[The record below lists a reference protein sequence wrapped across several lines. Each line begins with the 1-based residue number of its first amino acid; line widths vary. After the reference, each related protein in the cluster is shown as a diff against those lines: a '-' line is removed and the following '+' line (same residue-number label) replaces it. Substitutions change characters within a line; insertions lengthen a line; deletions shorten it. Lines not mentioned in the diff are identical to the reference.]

1 MRYFINC
8 SYLGTNYVGWQRQPN
23 GESVQGVIEQSVG
36 TILRQEVEVVGCGR
50 TDAGVHAS
58 NYIFHMDI
66 DGELPEGFL
75 RKINR
80 YLPGDIAF
88 NHVDPVTSDMHAR
101 YSAKERSYEY
111 YLSLVKDPFR
121 QQVAYYF
128 PYPDQPDV
136 ELMNRVG
143 EMLLKYDDFTT
154 FCKTG
159 SDTPHFLCNMTHAQW
174 SIEGNLVIFRITAN
188 RFLRGM
194 VRLIVGAML
203 RVGRGTAS
211 LGEIQM
217 AMDRKEPLAKSES
230 APGHGLHLVE
240 VKY

>member
-23 GESVQGVIEQSVG
+23 GESVQGVIEQAFA
-36 TILRQEVEVVGCGR
+36 TMLREKIEIVGCGR

-58 NYIFHMDI
+58 NYIFHVDVQ
-66 DGELPEGFL
+66 EQLAEGFL
-75 RKINR
+75 RKMNR
-80 YLPGDIAF
+80 FLPGDIAF
-88 NHVDPVTSDMHAR
+88 NSIQSVSDEMHAR

-111 YLSLVKDPFR
+111 YLSLAKDPFR
-121 QQVAYYF
+121 QQTAYYF
-128 PYPDQPDV
+128 PYPDHPDFDV
-136 ELMNRVG
+136 MNQVG
-143 EMLLKYDDFTT
+143 EMLMRYNDFST

-159 SDTPHFLCNMTHAQW
+159 TDTPHFLCDLTYARWHVDGDSAT
-174 SIEGNLVIFRITAN
+174 FRITAN

-203 RVGRGTAS
+203 RTGRGAS
-211 LGEIQM
+211 SFEEIEQ
-217 AMDRKEPLAKSES
+217 AMKAQRPLAKSES

-240 VKY
+240 IKY